1 MGMKEFEPIFANDG
15 YRPNVGIVICN
26 KNGMVFWARRIKRD
40 GWQFPQG
47 GVAKNETLQE
57 AMYRELR
64 EETGL
69 AHHQVRIISHTAKWI
84 RYELPK
90 SLRRRRTYLPNIHQ
104 RGTPIL
110 FRGQKQVWF
119 LLELVGDDSDF
130 DLCAGDE
137 QPEFDAWRWV
147 DPDFVLENIVDFKRG
162 VYRQIITQF
171 KRVLNT
177 DS

>member
-84 RYELPK
+84 RYELPN
-90 SLRRRRTYLPNIHQ
+90 LFAAAEPIYRTYISVARQFYFVGRSRCGSYSNSWAM
-104 RGTPIL
+104 IL
-110 FRGQKQVWF
+110 TLTSAPS
-119 LLELVGDDSDF
+119 LLI
-130 DLCAGDE
+130 
-137 QPEFDAWRWV
+137 Q
-147 DPDFVLENIVDFKRG
+147 LE
-162 VYRQIITQF
+162 
-171 KRVLNT
+171 
-177 DS
+177 